1 MSAASHAT
9 PRLANLAI
17 LLTLA
22 MAMPMTLL
30 YAVSALGPQLVR
42 ELGIAPAALGYF
54 TLGSFGAAALLSLR
68 AGEWVAQL
76 GARRALAMLFAAVAL
91 TFALMAALPGFYSLL
106 TVTVLLGLA
115 QALANPATNVLI
127 AQHAP
132 PAHKAML
139 VGLKQSGVQMAALA
153 VGLLLPSAALAWG
166 WRAAFAALAAP
177 ACLLMW
183 RAWRLPEPAAVIGA
197 PLARAPINARLA
209 ALMAAQGC
217 VGVSLS
223 AFLTFLPL
231 HAASLGMSP
240 ASAGLLVALFG
251 AMGMAA
257 RLVLTPL
264 GARLREEAWLLAGL
278 LLLAMLSLG
287 VALSADA
294 FSLDWLWLGAAGMGL
309 SAPATNAIAMSM
321 LIRDP
326 GFGGVATSA
335 GRVSAAFFAGFA
347 LGPLM
352 MGALGGPA
360 APVAGWWALLG
371 VLALGVT
378 LALALGWLRQRGGHH
393 AHAA

>member
-1 MSAASHAT
+1 MNAT
-9 PRLANLAI
+9 PHASPPLRSLAM

-30 YAVSALGPQLVR
+30 YAVSALGPQLVSD
-42 ELGIAPAALGYF
+42 LGIAPAALGYF

-68 AGEWVAQL
+68 AGAWVVQL
-76 GARRALAMLFAAVAL
+76 GARQALAILFATVAL

-106 TVTVLLGLA
+106 AVTVLLGLA
-115 QALANPATNVLI
+115 QALANPATNLLI

-132 PAHKAML
+132 PSSKAML

-166 WRAAFAALAAP
+166 WRMAFAALAAP
-177 ACLLMW
+177 AGLLMLY
-183 RAWRLPEPAAVIGA
+183 AWRLPKSGATGA
-197 PLARAPINARLA
+197 PAGRAPVNARLA
-209 ALMAAQGC
+209 ALMAVQGC
-217 VGVSLS
+217 VGLSLS
-223 AFLTFLPL
+223 GFLTFLPL
-231 HAASLGMSP
+231 HAASLGMNP

-251 AMGMAA
+251 AMGMLA
-257 RLVLTPL
+257 RLALTPL

-278 LLLAMLSLG
+278 LLVAMLSLG

-294 FSLDWLWLGAAGMGL
+294 FSLNWLWLGAAGMGL

-326 GFGGVATSA
+326 AFGGVAASA

-347 LGPLM
+347 MGPLM
-352 MGALGGPA
+352 MGALGGAATPA
-360 APVAGWWALLG
+360 AGWLALQG
-371 VLALGVT
+371 VLALGAA
-378 LALALGWLRQRGGHH
+378 LALALGWLRQRGGRH
-393 AHAA
+393 AHVA